1 MTIPNK
7 TGPALLLIDGKW
19 LESHDNTVILYPYNG
34 EPTGVVHNASLAQV
48 EEAVESAH
56 RAWLSWANT
65 PAFKRAEIIARAADI
80 LEHRGNELAAAMTF
94 HTGKR
99 LAESKGEIARS
110 LSTLRISAEE
120 TKRIMGE
127 VIPMDAVSTGV
138 GKMGFTIRV
147 PMGVVAGISPF
158 NAPMNT
164 VCHKLGPALGAGN
177 TLVLKPHPH
186 GAIIA
191 AMMAEA
197 FLEAGLPPG
206 VFNLVNGGPEVGRAL
221 VGHPL
226 VEVVNFTGS
235 GKVADQI
242 IRQVGLKRVLLE
254 LGGNAATIVHK
265 DANIQAAAAAC
276 AEAAFGLTGQSCVST
291 QRLYVHREVYDE
303 FLELLR
309 ARTVAMTPGDPM
321 DPTTGIGPMINEEA
335 ARRVEQW
342 IREAEQE
349 GARIVCGGGREGTL
363 VEPTIIANVAPRMKV
378 VCEEVFGPVVTVSP
392 YDDIEEAIGATNDTP
407 WGLKSGIFTA
417 SIDVMMLA
425 ARKIMAGT
433 VNVNGPSRARVD
445 HEPSGG
451 LKQSGWGKEGPR
463 YAIEEMTYLK
473 MVTLTPSRQV

>member
-1 MTIPNK
+1 MAEQMK
-7 TGPALLLIDGKW
+7 TGPARLLIGGEW
-19 LESHDNTVILYPYNG
+19 RESKNRTVIRYPYNDAPAG
-34 EPTGVVHNASLAQV
+34 EVHDASV
-48 EEAVESAH
+48 EEVAEAVENAH
-56 RAWLSWANT
+56 RAWLSWAET
-65 PAFKRAEIIARAADI
+65 PAFKRAEIISRAADL
-80 LEHRGNELAAAMTF
+80 LESRTQDMAQAMTY

-120 TKRIMGE
+120 AKRIMGE
-127 VIPMDAVSTGV
+127 VLPMDAVSTGA
-138 GKMGFTIRV
+138 GKMGFTVRV

-164 VCHKLGPALGAGN
+164 VCHKLGPALAAGN
-177 TLVLKPHPH
+177 ALVLKPHPH
-186 GAIIA
+186 GAIVA
-191 AMMAEA
+191 TMMAQA

-206 VFNLVNGGPEVGRAL
+206 VFNVVHGGPEVGKAL

-235 GKVADQI
+235 GRVADQI

-265 DANIQAAAAAC
+265 DANLKAAIPAC

-291 QRLYVHREVYDE
+291 QRIYVHRDVYE
-303 FLELLR
+303 AFLEGLR
-309 ARTVAMTPGDPM
+309 AKTAAMKPGDPL
-321 DPTTGIGPMINEEA
+321 DPATGIGPMINDEA

-342 IREAEQE
+342 IQEAVRE
-349 GARIVCGGGREGTL
+349 GARLVCGGRREGTL
-363 VEPTIIANVAPRMKV
+363 VEPAILADVAPRMKV

-392 YDDIEEAIGATNDTP
+392 YDDIQEAIDAANDSL

-417 SIDVMMLA
+417 SLDVMMLA
-425 ARKIMAGT
+425 ARKITAGT
-433 VNVNGPSRARVD
+433 VNVNGPSRSRVD

-473 MVTLTPSRQV
+473 MVTLTPAQG